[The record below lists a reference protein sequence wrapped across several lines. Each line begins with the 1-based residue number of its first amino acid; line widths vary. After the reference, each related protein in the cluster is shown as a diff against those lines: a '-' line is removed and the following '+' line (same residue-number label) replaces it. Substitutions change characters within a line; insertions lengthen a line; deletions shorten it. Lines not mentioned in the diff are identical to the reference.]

1 MKKLLILLLG
11 VCLWF
16 NSSNVPDIFAKHVDT
31 EVEETKSELIEM
43 TYPTIEEM
51 VSEYESQFDYEACTE
66 GPKKQPIPKLKPK
79 KIPMG
84 KFKITYY
91 CGCYSCSEGWGTMT
105 STGVRAEEG
114 RTIAVDPSVISY
126 GTRVYI
132 EGKGEFIAED
142 CGGAI
147 KGNDIDI
154 FLDDHDRVYRGGV
167 DYCDVYIIND

>member
-1 MKKLLILLLG
+1 MLLG
-11 VCLWF
+11 MSIWF
-16 NSSNVPDIFAKHVDT
+16 SSSNIPTVYANPTVS
-31 EVEETKSELIEM
+31 ETQEPTSELIEM
-43 TYPTIEEM
+43 TYPTIEEL
-51 VSEYESQFDYEACTE
+51 VSEYESQFDYEARIE
-66 GPKKQPIPKLKPK
+66 GPEHQKTPKLKPK
-79 KIPMG
+79 KKPMG
-84 KFKITYY
+84 EFKVTYY

-126 GTRVYI
+126 GSRVYI

-154 FLDDHDRVYRGGV
+154 FLDDHSRVYRSGV
-167 DYCDVYIIND
+167 DYCNVYIVND